1 MRLFFGILIC
11 LQLLVTSAYA
21 DDTSRFIGERLTAQY
36 NANVAK
42 AKGDSGKKAELSRIF
57 KAAMAK
63 IGKTNGMAAAP
74 IAKQASA
81 DMKKVF

>member
-1 MRLFFGILIC
+1 MRIFLGLLVG
-11 LQLLVTSAYA
+11 LQLFVTSAYA
-21 DDTSRFIGERLTAQY
+21 DDTSKFIGERLTAQY

-42 AKGDSGKKAELSRIF
+42 AKGDTGKKAELSRIF
-57 KAAMAK
+57 KAAMVK

-74 IAKQASA
+74 IAKQAAA